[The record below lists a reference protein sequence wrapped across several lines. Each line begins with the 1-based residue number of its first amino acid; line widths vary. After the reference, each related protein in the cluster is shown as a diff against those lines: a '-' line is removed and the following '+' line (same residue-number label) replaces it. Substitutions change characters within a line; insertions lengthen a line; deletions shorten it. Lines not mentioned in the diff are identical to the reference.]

1 MELACPA
8 GYLQGL
14 KIAIESGADPATI
27 LVAITPIP
35 DTLFECS
42 FAALLCEKP
51 TEVTRSAM
59 ICKCPR
65 ERNLSWKDSCCRT
78 KQPKRDHSGIIAI
91 RRSQGVLPKARQ
103 SAR

>member
-51 TEVTRSAM
+51 TEVTR
-59 ICKCPR
+59 C
-65 ERNLSWKDSCCRT
+65 LSHDLQVPARAEIILEGFVLSNET
-78 KQPKRDHSGIIAI
+78 AEEGSLGDHSY
-91 RRSQGVLPKARQ
+91 
-103 SAR
+103 

>member
-8 GYLQGL
+8 GNLQGL
-14 KIAIESGADPATI
+14 KIAIDSGADPATI

-51 TEVTRSAM
+51 TEVTR
-59 ICKCPR
+59 C
-65 ERNLSWKDSCCRT
+65 LSHYLQVLARAEIILEGFVLSNET
-78 KQPKRDHSGIIAI
+78 AEAGSLGDHSY
-91 RRSQGVLPKARQ
+91 
-103 SAR
+103 